1 MLIFENNPSLMK
13 KLLITKINTNTFQL
27 MSMNILS
34 ITITKCLILHKALIT

>member
-13 KLLITKINTNTFQL
+13 KLLITKINTNTFKL

-34 ITITKCLILHKALIT
+34 ITITKCLISHKALIT